1 MEYKSIDYINVIPF
15 VDIMLV
21 ILTIVL
27 MTSSF
32 IVSGMIPLNLPAA
45 SNTQSDIIKTQAV
58 EISKTGRIFINSR
71 ESTLADM
78 KSVLDP
84 LGRDVAIVIR
94 ADRTIGLQSFVDV
107 LDVIKTMNFKRVTLQ
122 TVEKHEIRHQVF

>member
-1 MEYKSIDYINVIPF
+1 MEYKPIDYINVIPF

-32 IVSGMIPLNLPAA
+32 IVSGMIPMNLPTA
-45 SNTQSDIIKTQAV
+45 SNTQSDIIKTQMV
-58 EISKTGRIFINSR
+58 EISRTGQIFINNR

-78 KSVLDP
+78 QLVLNP
-84 LGRDVAIVIR
+84 LDRNVSIVIR
-94 ADRTIGLQSFVDV
+94 ADRMIVLQRFVDV
-107 LDVIKTMNFKRVTLQ
+107 IDIIKTMNFQRVTLQ
-122 TVEKHEIRHQVF
+122 TVERT